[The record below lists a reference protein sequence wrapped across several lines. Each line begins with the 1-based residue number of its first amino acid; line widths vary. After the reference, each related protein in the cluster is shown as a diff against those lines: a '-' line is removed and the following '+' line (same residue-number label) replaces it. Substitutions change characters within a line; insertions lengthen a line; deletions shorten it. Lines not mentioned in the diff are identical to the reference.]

1 MSPLRINNSEQT
13 KSLTIAP
20 QSLTEKRETNF
31 SNILSH
37 TRQLESKELQLF
49 LNKLENQGKKLA
61 ESLSLQDLVEFKKM
75 VKSFLKSTLGQA
87 RNMQEE
93 TFWDYRGQPKVMARV
108 TKINRALEQLGE
120 QVLSSQAEPLK
131 ILAKI
136 DEIKGLIVDLLA

>member
-1 MSPLRINNSEQT
+1 MSLRVNNSEQT
-13 KSLTIAP
+13 KSLSIAP
-20 QSLTEKRETNF
+20 QSTTEKREANF
-31 SNILSH
+31 NNILSH

-49 LNKLENQGKKLA
+49 LNKLEGQGKKLA

-75 VKSFLKSTLGQA
+75 VKSFLKSTLGQS